1 MGKEL
6 GQKMFKRTAVDL
18 GLDLVLKAVLGHALS
33 PNGSQAVINAIP
45 VFHQEEYLK
54 RQSQVSAVMYAISE
68 ASSEN
73 DMRVEAFPDL
83 GPVFDSIMRNP
94 TMSLE
99 GEQVFNVG
107 LYIRSARLLKTL
119 MGLSLRLGCKDK
131 DSGVDSIITEIPE
144 NLLYL

>member
-1 MGKEL
+1 
-6 GQKMFKRTAVDL
+6 MFKRTAVDL
-18 GLDLVLKAVLGHALS
+18 GLDLVLKAVSGHALS

-107 LYIRSARLLKTL
+107 L
-119 MGLSLRLGCKDK
+119 
-131 DSGVDSIITEIPE
+131 
-144 NLLYL
+144 